1 LARRGA
7 IFSDYRPE
15 LEKLSQEVPTLYIL
29 GEEDVATAKP
39 WLEKNAP
46 KAKIEVLGRHMMFW
60 GDSEAF
66 NEILWD
72 FLGREA
78 AE

>member
-66 NEILWD
+66 NEILSD

-78 AE
+78 AG